1 MTSLK
6 RTPLFEV
13 HRQLGGKMVPFAG
26 WEMPVQY
33 TGIIDETKVTRTKA
47 TLFDIAHMGQI
58 QVTGSEAE
66 EFLQRVVT
74 NDVSRL
80 KVNQAQYTFLC
91 RENGGTIDDILVYR
105 LDESKYLL
113 VVNASNADK
122 DFDWLTQQR
131 QGNVQVDNLS
141 AEEGQLALQGP
152 AAAEIL
158 AKLTDTDIAEIKY
171 FMLIPEVEVAGVKC
185 LVSRTGYTG
194 EDGFEL
200 YSSREHLVT
209 LWEALLEAGATAGL
223 IPAGLGARDV
233 LRLEAGLPL
242 YGNELDEDIS
252 PLEAG
257 QNFFVKLD
265 KNVDFIGKAA
275 LQKQLDEGLTRRL
288 VGFETLERAI
298 PRGGYDIFHE
308 GENIGQVTSGSF
320 SPTLGKVIGFGFV
333 NPKWGAVGTELAI
346 QVRRR
351 LVKAQVVSL
360 PFYRREK

>member
-1 MTSLK
+1 MTSLR
-6 RTPLFEV
+6 RTPLFEI
-13 HRQLGGKMVPFAG
+13 HQQLGGKMVPFAG

-58 QVTGSEAE
+58 LVTGPDAG
-66 EFLQRVVT
+66 EFLQHLAT

-91 RENGGTIDDILVYR
+91 QENGGTVDDILLYR
-105 LDESKYLL
+105 LDGDKYLL

-122 DFDWLTQQR
+122 DFDWLNQQR
-131 QGNVQVDNLS
+131 PESVQVDNLS
-141 AEEGQLALQGP
+141 EGEGQLALQGP
-152 AAAEIL
+152 AAAGIL
-158 AKLTDTDIAEIKY
+158 GKLTDMDVSKIK
-171 FMLIPEVEVAGVKC
+171 FFGLVPRVQVAGVKC
-185 LVSRTGYTG
+185 LLSRTGYTG
-194 EDGFEL
+194 EDGFEI
-200 YSSREHLVT
+200 YSGREHLAV
-209 LWEALLEAGATAGL
+209 LWEALVEAGATAGL

-242 YGNELDEDIS
+242 YGNELNEDIT

-257 QNFFVKLD
+257 QDLFVKLD
-265 KNVDFIGKAA
+265 KEVDFIGKAA
-275 LQKQLDEGLTRRL
+275 LEEQLRAGLTRRL

-298 PRGGYDIFHE
+298 PRGGHGIFHQD
-308 GENIGQVTSGSF
+308 ENIGQVTSGTF

-333 NPKWGAVGTELAI
+333 SPQWSVVGTELEI
-346 QVRRR
+346 RIRRR
-351 LVKAQVVSL
+351 LVKAQVVLL